1 MPPNTTQSHSL
12 TRKHSTKVL
21 CIYADNWYIRVSTF
35 FHPVLPGKNS
45 CRSTVPT
52 AATPHRYS
60 HGALCLLGAECR
72 KGMVTTMI
80 DRISTGQTTAGYT
93 TSRATTRSSTAS
105 AQQKSGVVDTFEQT
119 SKTGASDGTY
129 AKTGKVKPDSETI
142 AMLKQETE
150 RISENLRAY
159 IHKLIVNQGSAKS
172 ISIDS
177 ATVNQARQ
185 AISEDGEWGV
195 KAVSDRIV
203 AFAVAIS
210 GDDPAKLATL
220 KAAIEKG
227 FAEAGKALGGALPD
241 ICTKTRDEVM
251 KKLDAWANEE

>member
-1 MPPNTTQSHSL
+1 
-12 TRKHSTKVL
+12 
-21 CIYADNWYIRVSTF
+21 
-35 FHPVLPGKNS
+35 
-45 CRSTVPT
+45 
-52 AATPHRYS
+52 
-60 HGALCLLGAECR
+60 
-72 KGMVTTMI
+72 MI
-80 DRISTGQTTAGYT
+80 ERINTGQTATYT
-93 TSRATTRSSTAS
+93 TSRVVKSGSTAS

-119 SKTGASDGTY
+119 SKTITSSGTY
-129 AKTGKVKPDSETI
+129 TKAGRVKPDSETI
-142 AMLKQETE
+142 ARLKQETE

-159 IHKLIVNQGSAKS
+159 IHKLIANQGSAGKLT
-172 ISIDS
+172 IDT
-177 ATVNQARQ
+177 AAVNQAKQ

-203 AFAVAIS
+203 AFAVAVS
-210 GDDPAKLATL
+210 GDDPSKLATL